1 DEQARR
7 REVETTNVYI
17 RVYYNDKEITR
28 TVPQPIDMERFT
40 VVFKGI
46 ETCAVEETEA
56 DTVRQEDAN
65 VFGVRVREIPQSI
78 KIEFY
83 ETGIFGNQFIGEAFV
98 PIPDAGNTVRS
109 RDREMKSFAFGGRS
123 FFQKYT
129 TSLAMRFTH
138 KWIEGSIKMNVAWG
152 VNDEGK
158 SLGPPVKQLSFTPIL
173 KALLHIYINI
183 DLHSFQDTSYREL
196 SRYTDPLSV
205 TGPSGLLNL
214 RKLMDWIMD
223 VKLDPNDPRNVD
235 VLRLKKLVQMGG
247 HEGLSF
253 HEYWSERKYFRL
265 DVPRKMKE
273 LAQGVGLDANLD
285 SKRLT
290 LMKKRFR
297 KEGIVKGPIPF
308 DDKDIT
314 DDLYEK
320 VANPLEDDVIALA
333 LWKPKSAQDTKSI
346 HDTNTNLG
354 FLKRIRMHQL
364 IQRARQGRA
373 PRVQDF
379 VREERVVEVEATES
393 FLLSFFLP
401 KRPLKPNRISRFA
414 RVTSQPE
421 DGCKISVKVL
431 QGFNVPVRKVDH
443 MKMTD
448 EQLPTVRSY
457 VEVSFQGRKART
469 SVFEGSNPHWNETL
483 SLDVKPPNN
492 DFKPESILDSE
503 VGMERIYFQLFDELL
518 VDIIEDD
525 RDREYE
531 IHQRRERNWIGTF
544 SMPFTALYEQT
555 RVC

>member
-1 DEQARR
+1 EWRKR
-7 REVETTNVYI
+7 
-17 RVYYNDKEITR
+17 K
-28 TVPQPIDMERFT
+28 
-40 VVFKGI
+40 
-46 ETCAVEETEA
+46 AVEEEERAVKEKRDELDREA
-56 DTVRQEDAN
+56 TAVTARNFGVEVDPLQESDDEEGKLKFSDDGRSGHEWLRESSESLVTKGVLEQKKEDKASRRQERKRLEDEEKANTENERPRRSLWDRFTWRATPSKRSPSMPKAKEPSLIDMALRTPRYQSLPPPSPTTPSSPGSKSSKSKRPTSSKSRSRQRSNAANQETDESNASLSTTARTQSSTRLNDDVRKWRTASRERLSESARLRRPSNHPIHLPPLAHTPSQGRPYRRRSSARVLSTADYDTGTTDAETPRRPKK
-65 VFGVRVREIPQSI
+65 VQTPKKVKIQSVGLFGSADAMPMAPVLDAFDVEKARREIAKRLESSLRPPGAPLLSI
-78 KIEFY
+78 SP
-83 ETGIFGNQFIGEAFV
+83 V
-98 PIPDAGNTVRS
+98 
-109 RDREMKSFAFGGRS
+109 
-123 FFQKYT
+123 
-129 TSLAMRFTH
+129 FTEH
-138 KWIEGSIKMNVAWG
+138 PTEYLQCPK
-152 VNDEGK
+152 
-158 SLGPPVKQLSFTPIL
+158 
-173 KALLHIYINI
+173 
-183 DLHSFQDTSYREL
+183 
-196 SRYTDPLSV
+196 
-205 TGPSGLLNL
+205 
-214 RKLMDWIMD
+214 
-223 VKLDPNDPRNVD
+223 
-235 VLRLKKLVQMGG
+235 MGG

-431 QGFNVPVRKVDH
+431 QGFNVP
-443 MKMTD
+443 
-448 EQLPTVRSY
+448 
-457 VEVSFQGRKART
+457 
-469 SVFEGSNPHWNETL
+469 
-483 SLDVKPPNN
+483 
-492 DFKPESILDSE
+492 
-503 VGMERIYFQLFDELL
+503 
-518 VDIIEDD
+518 
-525 RDREYE
+525 
-531 IHQRRERNWIGTF
+531 
-544 SMPFTALYEQT
+544 
-555 RVC
+555 